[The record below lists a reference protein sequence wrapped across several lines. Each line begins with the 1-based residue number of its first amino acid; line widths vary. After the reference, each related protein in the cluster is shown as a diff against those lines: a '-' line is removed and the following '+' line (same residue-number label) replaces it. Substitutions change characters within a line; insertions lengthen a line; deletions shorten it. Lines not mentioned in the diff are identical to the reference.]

1 MFVGSLFFNFIFYK
15 YEKHCN
21 LTAYKT
27 SPMEKKLVEEMQ
39 NMSSKLMKS
48 YETFSAINEV
58 DIATSPKTA
67 VYNEDKLTL
76 YKYDRT
82 SEPTYKTP
90 VLIVYALVNTYKM
103 LDIQPDRSYIR
114 NLLEAG
120 LDVYLIDW
128 GNPTKIDKY
137 LSIDDYVNG
146 YINNCVDFIRKKNRV
161 EKINILSICQGGTLS
176 VIYSAL
182 YPNKVKNLVTHVTP
196 IDFSTNDGLLF
207 RWSKDMD
214 FDKIVEGFG
223 GLIPGDFLNQGF
235 DMLKPMMK
243 LQKQQTLT
251 NSLDDKDKLMNF
263 LRMEKWISESPDQ
276 AGECFKEF
284 MKGFYQENKLVKG
297 ELEIGGK
304 KVNLKNLTSNLLN
317 IYATE
322 DHLVPPAATIPL
334 NDLVGSKDKELYS
347 FKGGHI
353 GGFVGSKSQKE
364 LAPAVTSWL
373 KKRD

>member
-1 MFVGSLFFNFIFYK
+1 
-15 YEKHCN
+15 
-21 LTAYKT
+21 
-27 SPMEKKLVEEMQ
+27 MENKLVEEM
-39 NMSSKLMKS
+39 NTLSSKLFKS
-48 YETFSAINEV
+48 YETFNQIDEVEIAASA
-58 DIATSPKTA
+58 KKA
-67 VYNEDKLTL
+67 VYKEDKLTL
-76 YKYDRT
+76 YRYDRDT
-82 SEPTYKTP
+82 EPTYKTP
-90 VLIVYALVNTYKM
+90 VLVVYALVNTYKM
-103 LDIQPDRSYIR
+103 LDIQPDRSYIK
-114 NLLEAG
+114 NLLAAG

-128 GNPTKIDKY
+128 GNPTKSDKF
-137 LSIDDYVNG
+137 LGIDDYVNG
-146 YINNCVDFIRKKNRV
+146 YINNCVDFVRKKNRT

-176 VIYSAL
+176 VIYASL
-182 YPNKVKNLVTHVTP
+182 YPNKIKNLVTHVTP

-207 RWSKDMD
+207 RWSKDMN
-214 FDKIVEGFG
+214 FDKIVEGFN

-251 NSLDDKDKLMNF
+251 SSLDDKDKLMNF

-276 AGECFKEF
+276 AGQCFKEF
-284 MKGFYQENKLVKG
+284 MTDLYQENKLVKG
-297 ELEIGGK
+297 ELEVGGK
-304 KVNLKNLTSNLLN
+304 KVNLKNLTCNLLN

-353 GGFVGSKSQKE
+353 GVFVGGKSQKE
-364 LAPAVTSWL
+364 LAPAVTQWL

>member
-1 MFVGSLFFNFIFYK
+1 
-15 YEKHCN
+15 
-21 LTAYKT
+21 
-27 SPMEKKLVEEMQ
+27 MEKKLVEEMQ

-48 YETFSAINEV
+48 YETFSEIKEV

-67 VYNEDKLTL
+67 VYSEDKLTL
-76 YKYDRT
+76 YRYDRAT
-82 SEPTYKTP
+82 EPSYKTP

-114 NLLEAG
+114 NLLDAG

-128 GNPTKIDKY
+128 GNPTKVDKY
-137 LSIDDYVNG
+137 LSIDDYVNT

-176 VIYSAL
+176 VIYSSL

-284 MKGFYQENKLVKG
+284 MKGLYQENKLIKG
-297 ELEIGGK
+297 ELEVGGK

-334 NDLVGSKDKELYS
+334 NDYVGSKDKELYS

-353 GGFVGSKSQKE
+353 GVFVGSKSQKE

>member
-1 MFVGSLFFNFIFYK
+1 MENKMIEEFN
-15 YEKHCN
+15 
-21 LTAYKT
+21 
-27 SPMEKKLVEEMQ
+27 
-39 NMSSKLMKS
+39 NMSSKLLKS
-48 YETFSAINEV
+48 YETLNKIEQV
-58 DIATSPKTA
+58 DIATTPKTA

-76 YKYDRT
+76 YRYDRDT
-82 SEPTYKTP
+82 DASYKTP
-90 VLIVYALVNTYKM
+90 VLVVYALVNTYKM
-103 LDIQPDRSYIR
+103 LDLQPDRSYIK
-114 NLLEAG
+114 NLLGAG

-128 GNPTKIDKY
+128 GFPSKGDRY
-137 LSIDDYVNG
+137 LSMDDYVNG

-196 IDFSTNDGLLF
+196 VDFSTNDGLLF
-207 RWSKDMD
+207 RWSRDMD
-214 FDKIVEGFG
+214 FDLLVEGNH

-243 LQKQQTLT
+243 VQKQQALT
-251 NSLDDKDKLMNF
+251 NSLDDKDKLLNF

-276 AGECFKEF
+276 AGECFRQF
-284 MKGFYQENKLVKG
+284 MKELYQQNKLIKG
-297 ELEIGGK
+297 ELEVGGK
-304 KVNLKNLTSNLLN
+304 RVNLKNLTSPLLN

-334 NDLVGSKDKELYS
+334 NDYVGSTDKELYS

-353 GGFVGSKSQKE
+353 GVFVGGKSQKE
-364 LAPAVTSWL
+364 LAPAVTAWL
-373 KKRD
+373 KKRDS

>member
-1 MFVGSLFFNFIFYK
+1 MEQKLFEEFN
-15 YEKHCN
+15 
-21 LTAYKT
+21 
-27 SPMEKKLVEEMQ
+27 
-39 NMSSKLMKS
+39 NMSSKLFKS
-48 YETFSAINEV
+48 YETLNDIKEV

-67 VYNEDKLTL
+67 VYSEDKLKL
-76 YKYDRT
+76 YRYDRVT
-82 SEPTYKTP
+82 EPTYKTP

-103 LDIQPDRSYIR
+103 LDIQPDRSYIK
-114 NLLEAG
+114 NLLAAG

-128 GNPTKIDKY
+128 GYPSKVDKY

-214 FDKIVEGFG
+214 FDKIVEGFD

-243 LQKQQTLT
+243 IQKQQTLT
-251 NSLDDKDKLMNF
+251 NALDDKDKLLNF

-276 AGECFKEF
+276 AGECFRQF
-284 MKGFYQENKLVKG
+284 MKDLYQENKLVKG
-297 ELEIGGK
+297 ELEVGGK

-322 DHLVPPAATIPL
+322 DHLVPPAATTPL
-334 NDLVGSKDKELYS
+334 NDHVGSKDKELYS

-353 GGFVGSKSQKE
+353 GVFVGSKSQKE
-364 LAPAVTSWL
+364 LAPTVTTWL